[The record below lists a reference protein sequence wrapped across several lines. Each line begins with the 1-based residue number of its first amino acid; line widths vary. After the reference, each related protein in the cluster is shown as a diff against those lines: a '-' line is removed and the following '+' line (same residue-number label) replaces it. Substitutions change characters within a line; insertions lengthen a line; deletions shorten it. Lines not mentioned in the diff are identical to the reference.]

1 MNEEMQSLFREYI
14 KDNLSLD
21 IRTDSIYNS
30 GMDGGSCYTK
40 QHTIQLIL
48 DGEIISEG
56 IL

>member
-1 MNEEMQSLFREYI
+1 MQSLFREYI